1 MATSDANLANCV
13 SMVCRTWA
21 VKRYTDRLLVERALD
36 EELSYE
42 ALCQKNVRI
51 TGCVCQ
57 LMITLALLLTLDTAA
72 SPPCGLSWAVRNDC
86 KAECSPPL

>member
-1 MATSDANLANCV
+1 MATGDANLANCV
-13 SMVCRTWA
+13 SMVCRTW
-21 VKRYTDRLLVERALD
+21 VLVERALD

-51 TGCVCQ
+51 PGCVCQ

-72 SPPCGLSWAVRNDC
+72 
-86 KAECSPPL
+86 PPLVGSPGLYVMIVRLNVHHHYNSNL